1 MNLRLKLVLAIA
13 VAALLFLG
21 SAAVLAFVVWS
32 GLAAEHRPLLAA
44 ALVERIGLA
53 IFMALLIVAGLGILV
68 NGLFDAYVV
77 ATQRL
82 AEETRLIV
90 GANAKH
96 RIVPEG
102 SAELQRLASA
112 VNALA
117 DGYRALEAGVEARV
131 ADARGGLE
139 QERNRLAALMSELA
153 QSVLV
158 CNIEGRILLYNQRAL
173 QLLSAPSGAEGERDA
188 AMALGLGRSL
198 FGVMDRNVVL
208 HALEH
213 IQERLKHDDARPV
226 ADFVTT
232 LASGRLIRVQ
242 MAPVLA
248 VTPDQGV
255 RDAAASASGNA
266 RISGYVLTM
275 EDIQR
280 GVEKASRRDRLL
292 QSLTEGTRASL
303 ANIRAAIETMLAF
316 PEMEPARRQRF
327 EQVINDEAQGL
338 SHRLN
343 STISDYADCVRA
355 EWPLESMLARD
366 LIAATRR
373 SIETRFGMHVSV
385 EGDDELVWLA
395 VDSYSLVQALTYLS
409 GRLKHERGVQ
419 QVRFRLEHRARQTH
433 AYLDLIWDGAPLAAD
448 IAAQWQRTAL
458 DLGSEATPLTFE
470 DVIGRHNGQVWHQS
484 DAAAGT
490 ARFRIL
496 LPHPDH
502 DSAPVKISAAP
513 SRPEYY
519 DFDLFHQPGQR
530 PELDHCLLSELSYT
544 VFDTETTGLEPS
556 AGDEIISIGAIRIV
570 NSRMLHGEVF
580 DQLIDPG
587 RPLAPESARIHGI
600 EPAML
605 AGQPGIGRVL
615 PRFHQFC
622 EDTVLVAH
630 NAAFD
635 MRFLQL
641 KEAATGVRFTQPVID
656 TLMLSAVVHP
666 NQQEHTLEA
675 IAARLGVSIVGRHT
689 ALGDAIATGEIFM
702 KLIPLLAAQG
712 IRTLKEA
719 RDASKLTAFARVLY

>member
-1 MNLRLKLVLAIA
+1 MNFNPKLALAIA
-13 VAALLFLG
+13 AATLLFLG
-21 SAAVLAFVVWS
+21 SAAALAFVVWS
-32 GLAAEHRPLLAA
+32 GLAADHRELLAT
-44 ALVERIGLA
+44 ALVERAGLVLLV
-53 IFMALLIVAGLGILV
+53 ALLITAGLGIVV
-68 NGLFDAYVV
+68 NGLFDTYIV

-82 AEETRLIV
+82 AEETRLIAS
-90 GANAKH
+90 ANPDH
-96 RIVPEG
+96 RIVRGG
-102 SAELQRLASA
+102 SAELQRLASE

-117 DGYRALEAGVEARV
+117 DRYRTLEAGVEARV
-131 ADARGGLE
+131 AVAHGDLN
-139 QERNRLAALMSELA
+139 QEKNRLAALMSELA

-158 CNIEGRILLYNQRAL
+158 CNIEGRMLLYNQRAL
-173 QLLSAPSGAEGERDA
+173 QLLSAPSEASGERNA
-188 AMALGLGRSL
+188 AMAVGLGRSL

-213 IQERLKHDDARPV
+213 IQERLKRGDARPV
-226 ADFVTT
+226 AGFVTA
-232 LASGRLIRVQ
+232 LAGGRLIRVQ

-248 VTPDQGV
+248 TAANQVT
-255 RDAAASASGNA
+255 

-280 GVEKASRRDRLL
+280 SIENASRRDRLL

-316 PEMEPARRQRF
+316 PGMELARRQRF
-327 EQVINDEAQGL
+327 EQVIHDEAQRL
-338 SHRLN
+338 SHRLD
-343 STISDYADCVRA
+343 STITDHADCVRA
-355 EWPLESMLARD
+355 EWPLETMLARD
-366 LIAATRR
+366 LIAAIKR
-373 SIETRFGMHVSV
+373 SIEARLGMNVTV
-385 EGDDELVWLA
+385 EDDDEPVWLA
-395 VDSYSLVQALTYLS
+395 VDSYSLVQALTYLAS
-409 GRLKHERGVQ
+409 RLKHECGVQ
-419 QVRFRLEHRARQTH
+419 QLRFHPEHRDRQAH
-433 AYLDLIWDGAPLAAD
+433 VYLDLIWAGAPLAAD
-448 IAAQWQRTAL
+448 TAAQWQHTAI

-470 DVIGRHNGQVWHQS
+470 DIVERHNGQVWHQS

-490 ARFRIL
+490 SRFRIL

-502 DSAPVKISAAP
+502 LSAPIKVSAAP

-530 PELDHCLLSELSYT
+530 PELDRCLLSELSYT

-570 NSRMLHGEVF
+570 NSRLLHGEVF
-580 DQLIDPG
+580 DQLIDPA
-587 RPLAPESARIHGI
+587 RPLAAESVRIHGI

-605 AGQPGIGRVL
+605 AGQPRIERVL
-615 PRFHQFC
+615 PRFHRFC

-641 KEAATGVRFTQPVID
+641 KEAAADVRFTQPVLD

-666 NQQEHTLEA
+666 NQHEHKLEA
-675 IAARLGVSIVGRHT
+675 IAARLGVSAIGRHT
-689 ALGDAIATGEIFM
+689 ALGDAIMTGEIFL

-712 IRTLKEA
+712 IKTLKDAREA
-719 RDASKLTAFARVLY
+719 SQQTAYARLHY